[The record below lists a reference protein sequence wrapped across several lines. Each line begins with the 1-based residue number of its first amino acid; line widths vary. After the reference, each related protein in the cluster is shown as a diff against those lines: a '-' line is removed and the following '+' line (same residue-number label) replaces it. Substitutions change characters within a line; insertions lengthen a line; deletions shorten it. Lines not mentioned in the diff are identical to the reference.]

1 MVGSEDHTA
10 GGWPGVLSLTRI
22 LTETDGGPAQHRDLR
37 SAGVKTQLKGI
48 LAKYTSVL
56 SG

>member
-48 LAKYTSVL
+48 LAKHTSVL